1 MSVLCIYMDF
11 NFDIKN
17 DLVFTTDKNGN
28 LKGGGF
34 VINSD
39 LLKDTINN
47 NNVRGDTSNHITG
60 EQIGGNIISGSISQ
74 NVSNIFKDLAVPA
87 GLFFT
92 QKQIQKNNNIRY
104 EHKEDVMSEGIYDKL
119 LNLLEPSKRKLH
131 VRKTKHKR
139 ENKSK
144 KQTRKMSK

>member
-1 MSVLCIYMDF
+1 MDF

-47 NNVRGDTSNHITG
+47 NNNNNNNVISDTNNHTTG
-60 EQIGGNIISGSISQ
+60 EQLGGNIISSSVSQ
-74 NVSNIFKDLAVPA
+74 NVSNIFKDLAVPV

-92 QKQIQKNNNIRY
+92 QKQIQKNNTIRY

-144 KQTRKMSK
+144 KHTRKTSK

>member
-47 NNVRGDTSNHITG
+47 NNNVRGDTSNHITD
-60 EQIGGNIISGSISQ
+60 EQSGGNIISDSVSK

-92 QKQIQKNNNIRY
+92 QKQIQKNNTIRY

-119 LNLLEPSKRKLH
+119 LNLFFFLTSKIKKLGFWTNTH
-131 VRKTKHKR
+131 
-139 ENKSK
+139 
-144 KQTRKMSK
+144 MS